1 MCPVIPNQGFE
12 NELMTETNATKI
24 VSTALIVF
32 HSSGACE
39 HLWTVFQG
47 GMAPWKMCT
56 KSEGLLPMPGRID
69 GYWWNLG
76 MSSFRLT
83 GAKKTFGCEIA
94 TLWNQ
99 RRVKSELCEGWSKM
113 PIWCQ
118 VFVKATWSFSQMAI
132 TTHLMAR
139 LVLLQ
144 QPPSPVHL
152 AYEETVTVIG
162 MWSDFVGMLA
172 TIPPTTGLVSWN
184 IEHHESV
191 NCMWTNTIVRP

>member
-1 MCPVIPNQGFE
+1 MYYIN
-12 NELMTETNATKI
+12 
-24 VSTALIVF
+24 VSSNSESRFRKWIDDRNKCYKDRVNCIVF
-32 HSSGACE
+32 HSRGSCE

-47 GMAPWKMCT
+47 GMAHWKMCT

-118 VFVKATWSFSQMAI
+118 VFVKATWSFSQMA
-132 TTHLMAR
+132 TTIHLMAR
-139 LVLLQ
+139 LVLSKLHPLCTLLMKKLWQ
-144 QPPSPVHL
+144 SSACGQTL
-152 AYEETVTVIG
+152 
-162 MWSDFVGMLA
+162 
-172 TIPPTTGLVSWN
+172 
-184 IEHHESV
+184 
-191 NCMWTNTIVRP
+191 